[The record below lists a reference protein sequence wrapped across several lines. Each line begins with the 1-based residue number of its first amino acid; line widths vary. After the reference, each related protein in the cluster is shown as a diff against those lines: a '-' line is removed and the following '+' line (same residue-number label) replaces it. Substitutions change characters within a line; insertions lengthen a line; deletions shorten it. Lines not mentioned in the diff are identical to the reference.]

1 MISDP
6 PITPQESEIA
16 RVHVELMCEIRDR
29 LRAVDRSRRPQ
40 FSKPM
45 FDQEYLAA
53 EFGMLQ
59 LRMVCEL
66 VAFACVSAHGDIP
79 ITRTGKFKKD
89 YSADLIFRNLEHYRP
104 GFFPEAVKSVGP
116 FDCPDLQPREGAM
129 TRGELVKLYRYCL
142 DRLHRGRV
150 QDILE
155 WNRREYDYRYLGES
169 INKLLWL
176 LDQHTITLLRDDGR
190 RAWVQMDVNGKVR
203 WLWMFDEGQL
213 DR

>member
-6 PITPQESEIA
+6 PITPQENEIA

-129 TRGELVKLYRYCL
+129 TRGELVKLYPTAL
-142 DRLHRGRV
+142 TGFTGAAFKTSLNGIAENMTT
-150 QDILE
+150 DISAKASTSCC
-155 WNRREYDYRYLGES
+155 GS
-169 INKLLWL
+169 
-176 LDQHTITLLRDDGR
+176 
-190 RAWVQMDVNGKVR
+190 
-203 WLWMFDEGQL
+203 
-213 DR
+213 